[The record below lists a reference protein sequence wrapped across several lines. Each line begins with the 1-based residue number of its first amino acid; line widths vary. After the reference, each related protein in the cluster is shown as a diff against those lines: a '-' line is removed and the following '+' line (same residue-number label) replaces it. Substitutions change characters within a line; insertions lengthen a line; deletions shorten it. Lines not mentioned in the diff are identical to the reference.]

1 MCPSSMTSGP
11 ALLPATSRDS
21 PVCHGQGAIGD
32 TLETRNAAHVHDVG
46 CSFAFDNVRPVQVNA
61 EGATAVRGKLTQ
73 LRCEREGLPMF
84 FFFRPARKDLLDAKE
99 PASDPVNLAVAAV
112 VRVVALSK
120 HGLTATIH
128 VREFRQESG

>member
-1 MCPSSMTSGP
+1 
-11 ALLPATSRDS
+11 
-21 PVCHGQGAIGD
+21 
-32 TLETRNAAHVHDVG
+32 
-46 CSFAFDNVRPVQVNA
+46 
-61 EGATAVRGKLTQ
+61 
-73 LRCEREGLPMF
+73 MF

-128 VREFRQESG
+128 VREFRRSPDNADMMAPRSLIWLYDQRPRVQQRKQLIGMRYHVRIRCRNACGLQNSRGDERRVGKECRSRRAA